1 MFTKAQ
7 VKELIES
14 RQQID
19 RLLEKAR
26 GMKTIAT
33 GTVSL
38 VMTTDII
45 HASTKISHVVKQGDK
60 LQSVAILPM
69 KMKRFKNEIICI
81 LQGDG
86 VYLPATERYVGIS
99 KCHKDDEFS
108 LNTGCTIAQTRA
120 MAKAYERRLEIT
132 EQILGGTHE

>member
-1 MFTKAQ
+1 MFTKTQ

-38 VMTTDII
+38 AAITDIT
-45 HASTKISHVVKQGDK
+45 HASTKISDVIQQGDK
-60 LQSVAILPM
+60 LESVAILPM
-69 KMKRFKNEIICI
+69 KMKRYKNEIICI

-86 VYLPATERYVGIS
+86 VYLPVTEKYVGIS
-99 KCHKDDEFS
+99 KCHKEDDFN
-108 LNTGCTIAQTRA
+108 LGTGCTIAQSRA
-120 MAKAYERRLEIT
+120 TVKAYERRLQIT

>member
-1 MFTKAQ
+1 MFTKSQ

-14 RQQID
+14 RQQIE
-19 RLLEKAR
+19 RLLERAR

-33 GTVSL
+33 GTVSIET
-38 VMTTDII
+38 TTDVA
-45 HASTKISHVVKQGDK
+45 HASTKINDVIKQGDK

-86 VYLPATERYVGIS
+86 VHLPVRERYVGIS
-99 KCHKDDEFS
+99 KCHKDDEFNLS
-108 LNTGCTIAQTRA
+108 VGCTIAQTRA
-120 MAKAYERRLEIT
+120 MVKAYKRRLEIT